1 MGSCTSKYN
10 PNIDT
15 PNAKHAPEFIK
26 STANAKKDHNQA
38 TGRPKNFTINRE
50 KEESESSLSIDTRI
64 NTCDSVSDED
74 KEKLYELIYNR
85 KWYDATNFIY
95 DHPGN
100 NIGDYIDMYNRTCL
114 HWAIIKRAPNEL
126 IKSILKFNYDITNM
140 KDYIGRTPIHY
151 AVEYSPDTIVY
162 VLLQATDKKVAEWRD
177 WENMRC
183 LLSEAIVNG
192 RSPQIIDSILLADI
206 KQIDL
211 TDIHENTPLVL
222 YFRRNLGKMLSVVR
236 TNGMFKSQV
245 NIDDLVEIASI
256 LLRAEYTTASGQ
268 APPDTESILN
278 LAIANKSTPVQ
289 FVEIIMKEYPELT
302 EVNQNGNYPIHVAS
316 MCNDH
321 MLDCYKCDA
330 CGYSDMSSRSFYFH
344 QDGVARVFCQKCLS
358 DGEKCCYIEIP
369 PSEMNTSIIR
379 SLLKTSRDESS
390 RENAKNELPLHIA
403 ISAGRHWCN
412 GGVKELAEAN
422 PSALSIVDP
431 STLLY
436 PFALAAS
443 RNVCVPGSSTVNQLN
458 TIYEL
463 FRRWP
468 LVERKSL

>member
-1 MGSCTSKYN
+1 
-10 PNIDT
+10 
-15 PNAKHAPEFIK
+15 
-26 STANAKKDHNQA
+26 
-38 TGRPKNFTINRE
+38 
-50 KEESESSLSIDTRI
+50 
-64 NTCDSVSDED
+64 
-74 KEKLYELIYNR
+74 
-85 KWYDATNFIY
+85 
-95 DHPGN
+95 
-100 NIGDYIDMYNRTCL
+100 
-114 HWAIIKRAPNEL
+114 
-126 IKSILKFNYDITNM
+126 M

-162 VLLQATDKKVAEWRD
+162 VLLQATDKKVTEWRD
-177 WENMRC
+177 CENMRC

-192 RSPQIIDSILLADI
+192 RSPHIIDSILLADI

-211 TDIHENTPLVL
+211 TDIHEYTPLVL
-222 YFRRNLGKMLSVVR
+222 FFRRNLGKMHSVVR

-256 LLRAEYTTASGQ
+256 LLRAEYTTASGK

-289 FVEIIMKEYPELT
+289 FVEIIMKEYPELN

-330 CGYSDMSSRSFYFH
+330 CGYCDMSSRSFYFH

-358 DGEKCCYIEIP
+358 DDEKCCYIEVP

-379 SLLKTSRDESS
+379 SLLKTSRQESS
-390 RENAKNELPLHIA
+390 RENAKHELPLHIA
-403 ISAGRHWCN
+403 IAAGRHWCN
-412 GGVKELAEAN
+412 GGVKELVEAN
-422 PSALSIVDP
+422 PSALSIIDP

-443 RNVCVPGSSTVNQLN
+443 RNVCVPGSSTINQLN